1 MPHGWAARIGKSTM
15 VTKLIEDLQAKHP
28 VAFFFCRVGEERQS
42 WGDIIRTW
50 IWQFLEQK
58 PEPDLIDGV

>member
-1 MPHGWAARIGKSTM
+1 M